1 MRHCKLKELTFGIQI
16 RLFNKL
22 SKEAKEEKMKKYKI
36 LEDGSIKFRGKSLC
50 RIQALIDFADVKAGD
65 IGGYV
70 ESEENLS
77 HEGEAWV
84 YDNAIVCDDA
94 RVFHNAKVRWD
105 AKVFDHAK
113 VYYEAEIHGSAEI
126 YGNAEVFC
134 DAYVEGNAKIYGNA
148 EVYDYAE
155 VHDYAEIFDNAK
167 VSGKAC
173 ICSCTEIYGN
183 AKIYEKSNIS
193 GDAKI
198 YGNAAVFGNAEVC
211 DDVEIYGNAEVY
223 GEAKIYGSAKISN
236 REDYIVFKNSWSSG
250 RYFTYT
256 RSNKMWQVGCFYG
269 TSEEL
274 VKKAYE
280 DSELSGKN
288 YSLYVEL
295 VKNLEKNL
303 ESNN

>member
-1 MRHCKLKELTFGIQI
+1 
-16 RLFNKL
+16 
-22 SKEAKEEKMKKYKI
+22 MKKYKI

-70 ESEENLS
+70 ESENNLS

-94 RVFHNAKVRWD
+94 RVFHNAKVYCD

-113 VYYEAEIHGSAEI
+113 VYYEAKIHGSAEI

-134 DAYVEGNAKIYGNA
+134 DAYVAGNAKIYGNA
-148 EVYDYAE
+148 EIYDHAE
-155 VHDYAEIFDNAK
+155 VYDYAEIFDNA
-167 VSGKAC
+167 
-173 ICSCTEIYGN
+173 
-183 AKIYEKSNIS
+183 
-193 GDAKI
+193 
-198 YGNAAVFGNAEVC
+198 
-211 DDVEIYGNAEVY
+211 EVY
-223 GEAKIYGSAKISN
+223 GEAQIYGSAKISN

-269 TSEEL
+269 TGEEL

-303 ESNN
+303 ENNK

>member
-1 MRHCKLKELTFGIQI
+1 
-16 RLFNKL
+16 
-22 SKEAKEEKMKKYKI
+22 MKKYKI

-70 ESEENLS
+70 ESENNLS

-94 RVFHNAKVRWD
+94 RVFHNAKVYWD

-113 VYYEAEIHGSAEI
+113 VYYEAKIHGSAEI
-126 YGNAEVFC
+126 YGNA
-134 DAYVEGNAKIYGNA
+134 KIYG
-148 EVYDYAE
+148 
-155 VHDYAEIFDNAK
+155 
-167 VSGKAC
+167 
-173 ICSCTEIYGN
+173 
-183 AKIYEKSNIS
+183 KSNIS

-198 YGNAAVFGNAEVC
+198 YGNATVFGAAEVC
-211 DDVEIYGNAEVY
+211 DDAEIYGNAEVY
-223 GEAKIYGSAKISN
+223 GEAKIYGSAKVSN

-256 RSNKMWQVGCFYG
+256 RSNEMWQVGCFYG
-269 TSEEL
+269 TGEEL

-295 VKNLEKNL
+295 VKNLEKP
-303 ESNN
+303 

>member
-1 MRHCKLKELTFGIQI
+1 
-16 RLFNKL
+16 
-22 SKEAKEEKMKKYKI
+22 MKKYKI

-70 ESEENLS
+70 ESENNLS

-94 RVFHNAKVRWD
+94 RVFHNAKVYWD

-113 VYYEAEIHGSAEI
+113 VYYEAKIHGSAEI
-126 YGNAEVFC
+126 YGNAEV
-134 DAYVEGNAKIYGNA
+134 
-148 EVYDYAE
+148 
-155 VHDYAEIFDNAK
+155 
-167 VSGKAC
+167 
-173 ICSCTEIYGN
+173 
-183 AKIYEKSNIS
+183 
-193 GDAKI
+193 
-198 YGNAAVFGNAEVC
+198 
-211 DDVEIYGNAEVY
+211 Y
-223 GEAKIYGSAKISN
+223 GEAQIYGSAKISN

-269 TSEEL
+269 TGEEL

-303 ESNN
+303 ENNK

>member
-16 RLFNKL
+16 GLFNKL

-70 ESEENLS
+70 ESENNLS

-94 RVFHNAKVRWD
+94 RVFHNAKVYWD

-113 VYYEAEIHGSAEI
+113 VYYEAKIHGSAEI
-126 YGNAEVFC
+126 YGNAEV
-134 DAYVEGNAKIYGNA
+134 
-148 EVYDYAE
+148 
-155 VHDYAEIFDNAK
+155 
-167 VSGKAC
+167 
-173 ICSCTEIYGN
+173 
-183 AKIYEKSNIS
+183 
-193 GDAKI
+193 
-198 YGNAAVFGNAEVC
+198 
-211 DDVEIYGNAEVY
+211 Y
-223 GEAKIYGSAKISN
+223 GEVKIYGSAKISI

-269 TSEEL
+269 TGEEL

-295 VKNLEKNL
+295 VKNLEKP
-303 ESNN
+303 